1 MTAGSIDRRKRG
13 IPIRDTPLPV
23 KEKEFYS
30 LTEGAKMERAED
42 TICALA
48 TAAAEAGIGIIRI
61 SGEHALSV
69 AGSLLR
75 TKSGERL
82 DLSKPNRVRYAFV
95 YDNEEEVDEVLVTSF
110 LAPHSYTGED
120 SVEIS
125 CHGGVLLLQ
134 KVLSLCVRSGAR
146 PAEPGEFT
154 KRAFLNGRLD
164 LSEAEAVS
172 DLIHA
177 RSEDAIR
184 AGLSQLRGSLSR
196 KIREMRKILLE
207 DDAYIEAAL
216 DDPEHISLEGF
227 SERLRLHAESLLRDT
242 EALEASFSSGRLLRE
257 GIRTVIVGKPNA
269 GKSSLLNAL
278 LGEERAIVTEIE
290 GTTRDTLEE
299 ELSLKDLNLRVIDTA
314 GIRETEDPVE
324 RIGVERARRAAEDAD
339 LIIYVVDASRPLDNS
354 DEEIL
359 RFLPGKK
366 ALLLLNKSDLRTII
380 SEEEMKKRSG
390 CPVLS
395 ISARTEE
402 GISMLSE
409 KIREMFFGGELR
421 WNQELIICSER
432 QRKLLQ
438 NAGEALRELCRSIE
452 IGMPEDFYT
461 IDIMRA
467 YEELGQ
473 ILGERVSED
482 LIDEIFSKFCMGK

>member
-1 MTAGSIDRRKRG
+1 
-13 IPIRDTPLPV
+13 
-23 KEKEFYS
+23 
-30 LTEGAKMERAED
+30 MERAED

-95 YDNEEEVDEVLVTSF
+95 YDNEEAVDEVLVTSF

-120 SVEIS
+120 SVEIN

-227 SERLRLHAESLLRDT
+227 SEKLRLHAESLLRDT

-324 RIGVERARRAAEDAD
+324 RIGVERAKKAAEDAD
-339 LIIYVVDASRPLDNS
+339 LIIYVVDASRPLDSS

-380 SEEEMKKRSG
+380 SEEEMEKRSG

-438 NAGEALRELCRSIE
+438 NAGQALRELCRSIE
-452 IGMPEDFYT
+452 NGMPEDFYT